1 MRILVTGG
9 GGFLGSYVVRDLLK
23 AGHQVVSFQRR
34 PNTGLQEDGAE
45 VIQGDLLDPAALDSA
60 MAGCH
65 AIIHIAAM
73 AGVWGS
79 RESYFS
85 INVGG
90 TESILR
96 AMERL
101 GIEKLVYCS
110 SPSVVFSGKEFAGA
124 DESLPYGSNWT
135 FAYPES
141 KAAAEQLVMEW
152 GRSGKGKVIALRP
165 HLIWGVGDP
174 HLFPSII
181 QRANASRLRIVG
193 NGRNRVDHTRV
204 ENAAAAHV
212 LALQALEKP
221 SAVNRAYFISQGDAS
236 SMWDWVNS
244 LLRRLDIP
252 PVTKRVPYAL
262 AFSAGFACELIWR
275 LTGMSG
281 VPPMTRFVAQA
292 MAKSHWFSIEAAR
305 KELGYHPEQFP
316 TEEGL
321 DAYARAWREERTPL
335 TGP

>member
-1 MRILVTGG
+1 MTGG
-9 GGFLGSYVVRDLLK
+9 GGFLGSYVVRALLK
-23 AGHQVVSFQRR
+23 AGHEVVSYQRR
-34 PNTGLQEDGAE
+34 PNCELQKAGA
-45 VIQGDLLDPAALDSA
+45 VVVQGDLLDSVALNSA
-60 MAGCH
+60 MAGCR
-65 AIIHIAAM
+65 AVIHIAAM

-79 RESYFS
+79 REDYFS
-85 INVGG
+85 VNVGG
-90 TESILR
+90 TKSVLR
-96 AMERL
+96 GMEEE

-110 SPSVVFSGKEFAGA
+110 SPSVVFSGTEFEGA
-124 DESLPYGSNWT
+124 DERLPYGTNWT

-141 KAAAEQLVMEW
+141 KAVAEELVMEW

-181 QRANASRLRIVG
+181 QRAKASRLRVIG

-212 LALQALEKP
+212 LALEALDKP
-221 SAVNRAYFISQGDAS
+221 SAVNRAYFISQGDS
-236 SMWDWVNS
+236 DNLWDWVNS
-244 LLRRLDIP
+244 LLCRLDIP
-252 PVTKRVPYAL
+252 PVTRRIPYGL
-262 AFSAGFACELIWR
+262 AHSAGFMCELLWK
-275 LTGMSG
+275 LAGKSE

-305 KELGYHPEQFP
+305 EELGYRPEMFP

-321 DAYARAWREERTPL
+321 DAYAQAWREERTPL